1 MIGQK
6 LHLENVV
13 QLLDAMQLDA
23 LVVVDVGPLL
33 LSNGEHVLSVQPP
46 VNKKKHV
53 IKKIKEVFKRLLF
66 IY

>member
-13 QLLDAMQLDA
+13 QLLDAVQLDA

-46 VNKKKHV
+46 VHKNV
-53 IKKIKEVFKRLLF
+53 S